1 MKKLRRAYLYLANRD
16 YGRVESEL
24 NTFVS
29 PFIFGRHLKPNKVSF
44 LEWDLIGIQLTDKRD
59 EDNVWDVY
67 HFHKCASYFP
77 SRTFL
82 VIDRITWNLFES
94 RTPNMIL
101 MDQPN
106 WVSLINNS
114 LESK

>member
-1 MKKLRRAYLYLANRD
+1 MTKLRRAYLYLANKK
-16 YGRVESEL
+16 YGQVEADL

-29 PFIFGRHLKPNKVSF
+29 PFVFGRNLKPNKVSF
-44 LEWDLIGIQLTDKRD
+44 LSWDLIGLQLTGRQTD
-59 EDNVWDVY
+59 DNIWDVY

-82 VIDRITWNLFES
+82 VIDKTTWGMFES
-94 RTPNMIL
+94 YTPNMIL
-101 MDQPN
+101 MDTPN
-106 WVSLINNS
+106 WACLTIRN